1 VPTDDDRAAEP
12 DLAIDAVEYRPVWQ
26 HANAWGGDAYA
37 DWFCQTYVTVA
48 SSLVDLPAHSFAWRR
63 YPGDAARGMSI
74 QDGQP
79 FTPAEAAPLTLCDR
93 CRAPS
98 QPAGAWNFNKRDGTC
113 LRDLVCPNC
122 GLASHQSGSWNPA
135 NWQESSLVKKT
146 ERMGRDA
153 GCAGGQAVAER
164 NVQSE
169 SLLS

>member
-98 QPAGAWNFNKRDGTC
+98 QPAGAWNFDKRDGTC